1 MNKPE
6 TYPPHSSSTVKPSK
20 GNISTHSGRLYIN
33 PLQYE
38 HPWPSMEEFARL
50 LALRY
55 DSDRTRHSYYR
66 SMRLIHEHF
75 DCDPAT
81 LSENQVRDYLLY
93 VKTEKL
99 WKPKTIRQS
108 VASGK
113 LFFAELQGRTDW
125 IVFSQIR
132 IKDHDELPAVLTRN
146 QVHNLLAH
154 VRLRRYRTPLKL
166 IYCCGLRLSECL
178 SLTIHDVLGDE
189 NKLWIRNGKG
199 HQDRMV
205 PIASPMVEDL
215 RDYYRFHRNPL
226 LIFPNTGRGNQTEQN
241 VSERMNQATA
251 PMPQC
256 SLQRFMRVVR
266 KKLNLPG
273 ASIHTLRHC
282 YATHL
287 LESGAS
293 LHTIQILLGHK
304 RIDSTMVYLH
314 LTHNS
319 EQDALRLIEGLCE
332 GLPR

>member
-1 MNKPE
+1 
-6 TYPPHSSSTVKPSK
+6 
-20 GNISTHSGRLYIN
+20 
-33 PLQYE
+33 
-38 HPWPSMEEFARL
+38 MEEFAGL
-50 LALRY
+50 LTLRY

-99 WKPKTIRQS
+99 WKPKTFRQS

-113 LFFAELQGRTDW
+113 LLFVELKGHTDW
-125 IVFSQIR
+125 IVFSQVR
-132 IKDHDELPAVLTRN
+132 IKDHDDLPAVLTRN
-146 QVHNLLAH
+146 QVRNLLAH
-154 VRLRRYRTPLKL
+154 VRLRRYRIPLKL

-199 HQDRMV
+199 NQDRMV

-226 LIFPNTGRGNQTEQN
+226 LIFPNTGRGNQAEQI
-241 VSERMNQATA
+241 VSERMHQATA
-251 PMPQC
+251 PMHHC
-256 SLQRFMRVVR
+256 SLQRFMRVAR
-266 KKLNLPG
+266 NKLNLPG

-282 YATHL
+282 FATHL

-304 RIDSTMVYLH
+304 RINSTMVYLH